1 MTVVLAVCALL
12 TTNVFAGGK
21 QVSDFENIT
30 FPIVTTGDTAQVSK
44 ITPIL
49 GVMGFGYI
57 DSMSYNADTGDHVT
71 LTWTSP
77 MQAMIL
83 SIGPI
88 TATPTLIDTTILLTV
103 GCTVVFA
110 GADELGIEYD
120 TETGADATLA
130 TAIDSIV
137 DIFNKRTNLKDSVLA
152 QDSGTYIKLVSKIG
166 EGAQEGPWTMQL
178 STDSMDTAGCPDS
191 VTLAMICDSMVATI
205 NADDSASAHVTAY
218 DSSTF
223 YITQAVDPGLLFYH
237 TFLNH
242 ADTHG
247 TLAASQANVT
257 SRSRHGDTIL
267 LAPLF
272 VGESHNYAG
281 IYATFKIDSAITQS
295 QGIGLSDSAYLFLAA
310 WRSNAGTSEYFLL
323 DSDSCNALP
332 CSLRA
337 AHPMQNGSDTL
348 LKREL
353 HFYYELSD
361 TASDTT
367 DNIILRLNM
376 DYELYEQ

>member
-44 ITPIL
+44 ITPTL
-49 GVMGFGYI
+49 AVMGFGYI

-137 DIFNKRTNLKDSVLA
+137 DIFNKATNLKDSVLA

-166 EGAQEGPWTMQL
+166 EGTQEGPWTMQL

-191 VTLAMICDSMVATI
+191 VTIAMVCDSMVATI
-205 NADDSASAHVTAY
+205 NADDSASAHVTAH
-218 DSSTF
+218 DSGTF
-223 YITQAVDPGLLFYH
+223 YVTISDDAGLLFYH

-257 SRSRHGDTIL
+257 SKSRYGDTIAL
-267 LAPLF
+267 DPLF
-272 VGESHNYAG
+272 LGDRNYAG
-281 IYATFKIDSAITQS
+281 VYGTFKISASASTA
-295 QGIGLSDSAYLFLAA
+295 QGVGLSDSAYLFLAA
-310 WRSNAGTSEYFLL
+310 WRTNAGSSEYFLL
-323 DSDSCNALP
+323 ASDSCNALP
-332 CSLRA
+332 CSLRI
-337 AHPMQNGSDTL
+337 AHPVQAGSDTL
-348 LKREL
+348 LKRGL
-353 HFYYELSD
+353 FFYYELSD

-367 DNIILRLNM
+367 DAIYLPLHL
-376 DYELYEQ
+376 DYELYEE